1 MSTTTYGD
9 ISQRTAAYAEKT
21 MLEHAQ
27 PVLVLEPFADAKPLP
42 KNTADNIKFRRP
54 IPYAVST
61 TQLVEGVTPAPK
73 QMQYEDVPVTM
84 GQYGDLVEITDRV
97 HDMSEDPVLKDAAML
112 AGEQAAETKELILW
126 GALRAG
132 TNVAY
137 ASTVAT
143 PSSRAEVNAPITL
156 ALQRNALRQLKAQ
169 RAKPITKMVSAS
181 VKFATEAVAPGF
193 VAFAHTDVEQ
203 DIRDMDGFTPVERY
217 GNFQPISDHELG
229 KVETCRYICSPVLE
243 PFIGAGNTNL
253 NGMVASNGTDV
264 DVYPVVYVSRN
275 SYGAVAL
282 KGAGSMSPAVMNP
295 DSRDKSDPLGQRGF
309 VAWKMYFAA
318 LILNEAW
325 CQRIE
330 VGVTDLTA

>member
-1 MSTTTYGD
+1 MATTTYGD

-84 GQYGDLVEITDRV
+84 GQYGDLIEISDRV

-137 ASTVAT
+137 SGTGT
-143 PSSRAEVNAPITL
+143 PAARGDVNDTISLT
-156 ALQRNALRQLKAQ
+156 LQRNALRQLKAQ
-169 RAKPITKMVSAS
+169 RAKPITKMVSPS

-193 VAFAHTDVEQ
+193 IAFAHTDVEQ

-217 GNFQPISDHELG
+217 GNYQPISDHELG
-229 KVETCRYICSPVLE
+229 KVETCRYICSPVLA
-243 PFIGAGNTNL
+243 PFTGAGSGTA
-253 NGMVASNGTDV
+253 NGMVTTGGNV

-282 KGAGSMSPAVMNP
+282 KGAGSMSPKVMNP
-295 DSRDKSDPLGQRGF
+295 ETLDKSDPLGQRGF
-309 VAWKMYFAA
+309 VGWKMYFAA

-325 CQRIE
+325 VQRVE

>member
-1 MSTTTYGD
+1 MAATTYGD

-21 MLEHAQ
+21 MLEHAE
-27 PVLVLEPFADAKPLP
+27 PILVLEKFADAKPLP

-73 QMQYEDVPVTM
+73 QMQYEDIPVTM
-84 GQYGDLVEITDRV
+84 GQYGDLIEISDRV
-97 HDMSEDPVLKDAAML
+97 NDMSEDPVLRDASML

-126 GALRAG
+126 GALKAG

-137 ASTVAT
+137 SGTGT
-143 PSSRAEVNAPITL
+143 PAARSDVNDVITL
-156 ALQRNALRQLKAQ
+156 TLQRNAIRQLKAQ
-169 RAKPITKMVSAS
+169 RAKPITKMVSSS
-181 VKFATEAVAPGF
+181 VKFATEAVAPSW
-193 VAFAHTDVEQ
+193 VAVSHTDVEQ

-217 GNFQPISDHELG
+217 GNYQPISDHECG
-229 KVETCRYICSPVLE
+229 KVEQTRYILSPVLVPWE
-243 PFIGAGNTNL
+243 GAGSGTA
-253 NGMVASNGTDV
+253 NGCVTTGGNV
-264 DVYPVVYVSRN
+264 DVYPVVFLSRN
-275 SYGAVAL
+275 AFGAVAL
-282 KGAGSMSPAVMNP
+282 KGAGSMSPRVINP
-295 DSRDKSDPLGQRGF
+295 DSIDKSDPLGQRGY

-325 CQRIE
+325 VQRIE